1 MIGASKIC
9 AAITGALFLL
19 VVNAAPGSADE
30 SADSQQFVRTL
41 ADKAISQLTDST
53 LSAGERE
60 QRFRVLLG
68 DHFDVPGMGRSALGR
83 FWRIA
88 TPDEQKEYLALFEDL
103 IVATYANRFR
113 DYGGENLDITNVV
126 KSSGTEDVAIL
137 VQSQIVR
144 NVAKPIRVDWRV
156 ARASG
161 DHKIVDVVIEGVS
174 MMQTQRSEFSSVITR
189 GGGKV
194 ASLNDELRTKTKS
207 LLSPNN

>member
-1 MIGASKIC
+1 MIGASRIC
-9 AAITGALFLL
+9 AAVTGALFLL
-19 VVNAAPGSADE
+19 VVNANPGWADE

-41 ADKAISQLTDST
+41 ADKAISQLTDAT

-68 DHFDVPGMGRSALGR
+68 DHFDVLGMGRSALGR

-88 TPDEQKEYLALFEDL
+88 TPDEQKEYLVLFEDL

-126 KSSGTEDVAIL
+126 KNSGSEDVAIL

-194 ASLNDELRTKTKS
+194 ASLIDELRAKTKS
-207 LLSPNN
+207 LLSRSN